1 LGGHFSPPGVD
12 SIAHRPNGRSDP
24 SLIVY
29 FEIGPLKEREYTGIA
44 QVAAALSQELIGD
57 PEVDSRFFYGGM
69 IVPKPLVESL
79 LRTRT
84 GELLEWYLK
93 RTAPRPAPEDLSPA
107 NVAVFPNRKTA
118 RRTFGKEC
126 QIIHDLSTLL
136 TPQFHH
142 PDTIE
147 FHATSLE
154 QDMLSNDITFCV
166 SDATRSD
173 VLAYFPALAP
183 ETVHTMPLAASL
195 DGSAE
200 SGFAAPVERYIL
212 VLGTIEPR
220 KNASLV
226 LRYLAAH
233 PAFSK
238 LYRMVFV
245 GRFGWGS
252 SVEQLLEEFG
262 LAEQYAAGRI
272 VFLGFVTE
280 HTKHALILNAQL
292 LVYPSLFEGFGLPL
306 LEAAALG
313 VPSVTTRASSLP
325 EAGGPH
331 AYYFDPFI
339 DGDFG
344 RALMQAL
351 VDLEVDGPAVRRR
364 CREWGRQFSWDKT
377 YGIMKSRIQGLFAAR
392 EH

>member
-1 LGGHFSPPGVD
+1 V
-12 SIAHRPNGRSDP
+12 
-24 SLIVY
+24 IVY

-44 QVAAALSQELIGD
+44 QVTAALCAQLLGD
-57 PEVDSRFFYGGM
+57 ADVESRFFYGGM
-69 IVPKPLVESL
+69 IAPKPLVESL

-84 GELLEWYLK
+84 GELLEWYLQ
-93 RTAPRPAPEDLSPA
+93 RAVPQPAPADLSPA
-107 NVAVFPNRKTA
+107 NVAVFPNVKTA

-142 PDTIE
+142 RDTIA
-147 FHATSLE
+147 FHANTME
-154 QDMLSNDITFCV
+154 EDMLSNDLTFCV
-166 SDATRSD
+166 SEATRSD

-183 ETVHTMPLAASL
+183 QTVQTMPLAASI
-195 DGSAE
+195 DPSSE
-200 SGFAAPVERYIL
+200 AAGAAHVERYIL

-233 PAFSK
+233 PDFSK
-238 LYRMVFV
+238 RYRTVFL
-245 GRFGWGS
+245 GRFGWGNT
-252 SVEQLLEEFG
+252 VEHL
-262 LAEQYAAGRI
+262 LAEYRLTEQHAAGRI
-272 VFLGFVTE
+272 LFPGFVTE
-280 HTKHALILNAQL
+280 HAKHALIRNARL

-313 VPSVTTRASSLP
+313 VPCVTTRSSSLP

-331 AYYFDPFI
+331 AYYFDPFT
-339 DGDFG
+339 DADFG

-351 VDLEVDGPAVRRR
+351 IDLEVDGDAVRRR
-364 CREWGRQFSWDKT
+364 CQEWGRQFSWPKT
-377 YGIMKSRIQGLFAAR
+377 YGIMKRGIQGLFAAAAA

>member
-1 LGGHFSPPGVD
+1 
-12 SIAHRPNGRSDP
+12 
-24 SLIVY
+24 
-29 FEIGPLKEREYTGIA
+29 
-44 QVAAALSQELIGD
+44 
-57 PEVDSRFFYGGM
+57 M

-84 GELLEWYLK
+84 GELLEWYLQ
-93 RTAPRPAPEDLSPA
+93 RTVARPAPEDLSCA

-118 RRTFGKEC
+118 RRAFGKEC

-142 PDTIE
+142 RDTID
-147 FHATSLE
+147 FHANSME

-166 SDATRSD
+166 SDATKSD

-183 ETVHTMPLAASL
+183 ETVQTMPLAASIEA
-195 DGSAE
+195 SAE
-200 SGFAAPVERYIL
+200 SGIAAPVERYIL

-220 KNASLV
+220 KNARLV

-233 PAFSK
+233 PNFSK
-238 LYRMVFV
+238 RYRIVFL
-245 GRFGWGS
+245 GRFGWGN
-252 SVEQLLEEFG
+252 SVEQLLEEFR

-272 VFLGFVTE
+272 VFPGFVTE
-280 HTKHALILNAQL
+280 HAKHALIRNAQL

-313 VPSVTTRASSLP
+313 VPSVTTRSSSLP

-339 DGDFG
+339 AGDFG
-344 RALMQAL
+344 RVLMQAL
-351 VDLEVDGPAVRRR
+351 VAVEVDGLAVRQR
-364 CREWGRQFSWDKT
+364 CKEWGRQFSWGKT
-377 YGIMKSRIQGLFAAR
+377 YGILKGRIQGLLEVR